1 MLVAKD
7 LHLGRR
13 FDDDAHLPDADE
25 VRNIYRCAGM
35 FQTIGRCRRRPIS
48 RKSFAESIV
57 DLDGGTLRTLLTL
70 TLVLFVVLIPFV
82 GFGEPQR
89 IMGEGKLKQMFFYP
103 RSQSHSIR
111 EAA

>member
-1 MLVAKD
+1 MKSAIFTVVLACFKLLEDVAVG
-7 LHLGRR
+7 L
-13 FDDDAHLPDADE
+13 
-25 VRNIYRCAGM
+25 YR
-35 FQTIGRCRRRPIS
+35 
-48 RKSFAESIV
+48 AESIV

-103 RSQSHSIR
+103 RSQSHFNKRSGVVQ
-111 EAA
+111 